1 MSRVIAEAVD
11 LSAVVDHT
19 RRRFWRVLVLDLR
32 LPNGSSIEMIR
43 QLRQRFPETEIVV
56 LTTEESPLFAET
68 AIAAGATGFVGD
80 RADLAMPEPY
90 RPAPAW
96 SHARNDGGRR

>member
-1 MSRVIAEAVD
+1 
-11 LSAVVDHT
+11 
-19 RRRFWRVLVLDLR
+19 
-32 LPNGSSIEMIR
+32 MIR

-68 AIAAGATGFVGD
+68 AIGAGATGFVVD

-96 SHARNDGGRR
+96 AARAGMVVLGESWFEPTGCPPSLPAGELM